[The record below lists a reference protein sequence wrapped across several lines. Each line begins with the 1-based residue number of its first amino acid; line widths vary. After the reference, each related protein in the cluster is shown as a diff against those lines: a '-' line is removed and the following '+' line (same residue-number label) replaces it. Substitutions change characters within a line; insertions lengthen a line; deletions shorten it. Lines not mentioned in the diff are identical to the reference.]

1 MNQLIF
7 KYMTSKYITIAI
19 IFITTSLFT
28 ANISYA
34 GNKDRS
40 GQAGAS
46 ELLINPWARSSGWG
60 GVNTSNAMGLEA
72 TFSNVAGVAF
82 TNKTELVFAH
92 TQWLQGSGISINA
105 FGFSQ
110 KVGSLG
116 VLGMTVCSIGFGEI
130 ERTTVDQP
138 EGGIGT
144 FSPKL
149 MNIALFYARA
159 FSSSIY
165 GGVSVRVISESTA
178 EITGT
183 GVAIDAGIQY
193 VTGKTDNIKFGI
205 SLKNIGPTMKF
216 SGDGLSFRNTIN
228 GNQMTVEQRS
238 ADFELPSLLNIG
250 ASYDFRFPD
259 HRLTLAGNF
268 RANAFMKDEFTL
280 GLEYAFK
287 TYLMLRGAYTYEN
300 GIFNSA
306 DRTSAYFG
314 PSAGITIQ
322 APLNKKGSTF
332 SIDYSYRFSDPYKG
346 THTIGAR
353 INL

>member
-1 MNQLIF
+1 MRYLY
-7 KYMTSKYITIAI
+7 KSIATV
-19 IFITTSLFT
+19 FITVLLLSAL
-28 ANISYA
+28 NSSA

-60 GVNTSNAMGLEA
+60 GVNTANAMGLEA
-72 TFSNVAGVAF
+72 TYSNVAGVAF
-82 TNKTELVFAH
+82 TNKTELMFAY
-92 TQWLQGSGISINA
+92 TRWFEGSGINISA

-116 VLGMTVCSIGFGEI
+116 VIGMTIFSMGFGEI
-130 ERTTVDQP
+130 ERTTVNQP

-144 FSPKL
+144 YSPKL
-149 MNIALFYARA
+149 MNIGLFYSRA
-159 FSSSIY
+159 FSNSIY
-165 GGVSVRVISESTA
+165 GGVCVKIISESTDD
-178 EITGT
+178 ITGT

-193 VTGKTDNIKFGI
+193 VTGKTDNIRFGI

-216 SGDGLSFRNTIN
+216 SGDGLSFRNTVN
-228 GNQMTVEQRS
+228 GYQATVEQRS

-250 ASYDFRFPD
+250 ASYDFKFTN
-259 HRLTLAGNF
+259 HRLTIAGNF
-268 RANAFMKDEFTL
+268 RANAFTKDEYTL

-287 TYLMLRGAYTYEN
+287 TYLMLRSSYTYEDGMFSKN
-300 GIFNSA
+300 N
-306 DRTSAYFG
+306 RTTAYLG
-314 PSAGITIQ
+314 PAAGITIQ
-322 APLNKKGSTF
+322 APLNKKGSAF
-332 SIDYSYRFSDPYKG
+332 SIDYSYRFSKPYKG

>member
-1 MNQLIF
+1 MRYFYKSIAAVF
-7 KYMTSKYITIAI
+7 IAI
-19 IFITTSLFT
+19 LLLTSINSF
-28 ANISYA
+28 A

-60 GVNTSNAMGLEA
+60 GVNTAGAMGIEA
-72 TFSNVAGVAF
+72 TYSNVAGASF
-82 TNKTELVFAH
+82 TNKTELVFAY
-92 TQWLQGSGISINA
+92 TRWFEGSGININS

-116 VLGMTVCSIGFGEI
+116 VIGMTIFSMGFGEI
-130 ERTTVDQP
+130 ERTTVNQP

-144 FSPKL
+144 YSPKL
-149 MNIALFYARA
+149 MNIGIFYSRA
-159 FSSSIY
+159 FSSSIH
-165 GGVSVRVISESTA
+165 GGICVKIISESTDD
-178 EITGT
+178 ITGT

-193 VTGKTDNIKFGI
+193 VTGKKENIHFGI

-216 SGDGLSFRNTIN
+216 SGDGLSFRNTVN
-228 GNQMTVEQRS
+228 GNQMTVEQRA

-250 ASYDFRFPD
+250 ASYDFKFPE
-259 HRLTLAGNF
+259 HRLTIAGNF
-268 RANAFMKDEFTL
+268 RANAFTKDEYTL

-287 TYLMLRGAYTYEN
+287 SYLMIRGAYTYED
-300 GIFNSA
+300 GIYA
-306 DRTSAYFG
+306 KDKRTTAYTG

-322 APLNKKGSTF
+322 SPLNKKGSTF
-332 SIDYSYRFSDPYKG
+332 SIDYSYRFSNPYKG

>member
-1 MNQLIF
+1 
-7 KYMTSKYITIAI
+7 MTSSIYKSIAGL
-19 IFITTSLFT
+19 FIVCFAFTTLHT
-28 ANISYA
+28 QA

-72 TFSNVAGVAF
+72 TFSNIAGVAF

-116 VLGMTVCSIGFGEI
+116 VLGMTVCAMGFGEI

-149 MNIALFYARA
+149 MNIALFYSRA
-159 FSSSIY
+159 FSNSIY
-165 GGVSVRVISESTA
+165 GGVSVKIISESTA
-178 EITGT
+178 DITGT

-193 VTGKTDNIKFGI
+193 VTGKKENIRFGI

-216 SGDGLSFRNTIN
+216 SGDGLSFRNSVN

-250 ASYDFRFPD
+250 ASYDFKFPD
-259 HRLTLAGNF
+259 HRLTIAGNF
-268 RANAFMKDEFTL
+268 RANAFSKDEFTL

-287 TYLMLRGAYTYEN
+287 TYLMIRGAYTYED
-300 GIFNSA
+300 GIYSS
-306 DRTSAYFG
+306 DSRTTAYLG
-314 PSAGITIQ
+314 PSAGITVQ
-322 APLNKKGSTF
+322 APLNKKGSAF
-332 SIDYSYRFSDPYKG
+332 SIDYSYRFSKPYNG

>member
-1 MNQLIF
+1 MRYL
-7 KYMTSKYITIAI
+7 YTSIATV
-19 IFITTSLFT
+19 FITVLILT
-28 ANISYA
+28 AIDSNA

-60 GVNTSNAMGLEA
+60 GVNTANAMGLEA
-72 TFSNVAGVAF
+72 TFSNIAGVAF
-82 TNKTELVFAH
+82 TKKTELVFAY
-92 TQWLQGSGISINA
+92 TRWFEGSGININA

-116 VLGMTVCSIGFGEI
+116 VIGLTVFSMGFGEI

-144 FSPKL
+144 YSPKL
-149 MNIALFYARA
+149 MNIGFFYSRA
-159 FSSSIY
+159 FSNSIY
-165 GGVSVRVISESTA
+165 GGVIVKIISETTDDIS
-178 EITGT
+178 GT

-193 VTGKTDNIKFGI
+193 VTGKTDNIRFGI

-216 SGDGLSFRNTIN
+216 SGDGMSFRNTAS
-228 GNQMTVEQRS
+228 GYQSTDEHRS

-250 ASYDFRFPD
+250 ASYDFKLTD
-259 HRLTLAGNF
+259 HRLTIAGNF
-268 RANAFMKDEFTL
+268 RANAFTKDEYTL

-287 TYLMLRGAYTYEN
+287 SYLMLRGSYTYED
-300 GIFNSA
+300 GIFSKDN
-306 DRTSAYFG
+306 RTTAYIG

-332 SIDYSYRFSDPYKG
+332 SIDYSYRFSNPYKG